1 MLYLHVLL
9 SRCPRER
16 SGGTTGPLAQ
26 SAAGGG
32 DDAEGGEGRALRKD
46 LCDFATVGE
55 LRLEDPL
62 SAVRGALEEVDAHA
76 ALRSLVLGNDALHIE
91 PRRHWDA
98 SEGVFRKQSNLS
110 VG

>member
-1 MLYLHVLL
+1 MLYLHVIL
-9 SRCPRER
+9 SRCPRKR
-16 SGGTTGPLAQ
+16 RGGTTDPLAQ

-32 DDAEGGEGRALRKD
+32 DDAEGGEGSARRQD
-46 LCDFATVGE
+46 LGDFSAVGE

-76 ALRSLVLGNDALHIE
+76 ALRAFVLGDDALHVE

-98 SEGVFRKQSNLS
+98 SEGVLRKHST
-110 VG
+110 